1 MNYRAEIDGLRA
13 IAVLPV
19 ILFHAGIGF
28 LSGGY
33 VGVDVFFVISGFLIT
48 TIILSEIQQDSFSL
62 LNFYERRARRILPAL
77 FFVMLV
83 SLPFAWMWLL
93 PSDMKDFAKSLIAVS
108 TFSSNILFWTE
119 TGYWEASSELKPML
133 HTWSLA
139 VEEQYYIFFPIFLLI
154 MWKIR
159 KRWILSTVLLLALIS
174 LAASQWGAYNKP
186 TANFFMLPTRL
197 WELAIG
203 ALIALYLLK
212 NNSLDKTDCF
222 NPQPWIRETFGAIGL
237 FMIAYAV
244 IMFDESTPFPSVYT
258 LVPTVGA
265 GLVILFATSTTL
277 VGKFLSNKLFV
288 GVGLISYSIYLW
300 HQPILAFARHGSF
313 EKPSTLVMFALV
325 TLSIPLAYLSWRF
338 IEKPFR
344 TKDVFDRKQ
353 IFGFSIAASAA
364 FIAIGALGV
373 TSNGFEQRANQ
384 NNVTLDSIDKR
395 WRINAGLD
403 LKCTETFNLSDE
415 CNTSD
420 KPEIMIWG
428 DSYAMH
434 LVKGIMASKPDAK
447 IIQMT
452 KYVCGPFTNIAPI
465 IKPDYPLSWAKECL
479 NFNQQVQQWLAKNN
493 SVKYVVLSSPFSQY
507 LSEDSEVLFKD
518 GKRTAANKTLITT
531 EFKNTLAA
539 LENMGIKPIVFSP
552 PPANGIN
559 LGRCLTRADWK
570 GKTLDACNFNKDK
583 MIDIRQTVYQF
594 LDSIEDKVQVVRLDD
609 YMCEGAECS
618 THIDSTY
625 LFRDEGHLSHEGT
638 ALLGKK
644 YGFYD
649 SIVQDR
655 SVNQR
660 VTEQKTENQS
670 LVTSETKNQITEEA
684 ESQSKQKGLVIL
696 DSLKDEKAEA
706 ENESEVISINKK

>member
-1 MNYRAEIDGLRA
+1 MKYRSEIDGLRA

-19 ILFHAGIGF
+19 IFFHAGIGI

-62 LNFYERRARRILPAL
+62 ANFYERRARRILPAL

-139 VEEQYYIFFPIFLLI
+139 VEEQYYIFFPLFLLI

-212 NNSLDKTDCF
+212 ANTAF
-222 NPQPWIRETFGAIGL
+222 QPQKWVRETFGAIGL

-244 IMFDESTPFPSVYT
+244 FMFDETTPFPSVYT

-265 GLVILFATSTTL
+265 GLVILFATSTTV
-277 VGKFLSNKLFV
+277 VGRFLSTKLFV

-300 HQPILAFARHGSF
+300 HQPLLAFARHGSF
-313 EKPSTLVMFALV
+313 DKPSTLVLFALV

-344 TKDVFDRKQ
+344 TKGVFNRKQ
-353 IFGFSIAASAA
+353 IFGLSATASAA
-364 FIAIGALGV
+364 FIAIGVSGV
-373 TSNGFEQRANQ
+373 ASNGFEQRAIQSNL
-384 NNVTLDSIDKR
+384 TMDAIDKR
-395 WRINAGLD
+395 WRVNAGLD

-420 KPEIMIWG
+420 KPQIIIWG

-465 IKPDYPLSWAKECL
+465 IEPHYPVGWAKECL
-479 NFNQQVQQWLAKNN
+479 DFNQQVQQWLVKND
-493 SVKYVVLSSPFSQY
+493 SVKYAVLSSPFSQY
-507 LSEDSEVLFKD
+507 LAEGSEVLL
-518 GKRTAANKTLITT
+518 ANGERAPANRALITK
-531 EFKNTLAA
+531 EFENTLEA
-539 LENMGIKPIVFSP
+539 LVNIGIKPIVFSP

-570 GKTLDACNFNKDK
+570 GKALDACNFNKDK
-583 MIDIRQTVYQF
+583 MLDIRQTVYEF
-594 LDSIEDKVQVVRLDD
+594 LDTIEDKYQVVRLDD
-609 YMCEGAECS
+609 YMCESQECN

-644 YGFYD
+644 YNFYET
-649 SIVQDR
+649 IVEKQIAER
-655 SVNQR
+655 
-660 VTEQKTENQS
+660 
-670 LVTSETKNQITEEA
+670 LITEPKLTDDTDEINRVKRVEVEA
-684 ESQSKQKGLVIL
+684 QLNKEGVVVL
-696 DSLKDEKAEA
+696 DALKTKKIEP
-706 ENESEVISINKK
+706 ESEVISNNKKQFERE